1 MKIQAKTGMVVLGLW
16 LGTPGCDMDSASA
29 NNPEAME
36 KLAPMSSRTPS
47 RSLDPRT
54 DFYAPVP
61 EDAAL
66 TQVRALL
73 KARDVPDARKL
84 ADLITTPHAVWFS
97 SGTPAEVTK
106 AVHQTMAAA
115 DCEHH
120 VPVLV
125 AYNVPY
131 RDCAQYSGGGAT
143 DTAAYKAWI
152 DGFAQGIGKGKAV
165 VILEPDGL
173 GLIPY
178 NTTINGVA
186 EWCKPTVTDSSGNT
200 IPAPGASPE
209 ERYAQ
214 INYAVDS
221 IESQAP
227 QAAVYL
233 DSTHSAWLGVGEAA
247 YRLTKA
253 GVARAQGFF
262 LNVSNYHLTSDSTQF
277 GTWVS
282 MAIAAPSGAPAWT
295 FDSSGN
301 FHFDWLPSQYDPAM
315 NYTVDYSPDYA
326 ATVTAGIQSF
336 MGSAVAATHFVIDTG
351 RNGQGPLN
359 ASPYALTPY
368 NQSTAVIGGLNSGN
382 WCNAFGAGAGMR
394 PSANTGVA
402 LLDAYL
408 WVKIP
413 GESDG
418 SCDIA
423 GGARAWDFA
432 AYNPWGLS
440 GDAEN
445 HFDPLWGMIDPVAG
459 AWFAAQAL
467 QLAQD
472 ANPSLR

>member
-1 MKIQAKTGMVVLGLW
+1 M
-16 LGTPGCDMDSASA
+16 
-29 NNPEAME
+29 
-36 KLAPMSSRTPS
+36 
-47 RSLDPRT
+47 
-54 DFYAPVP
+54 
-61 EDAAL
+61 
-66 TQVRALL
+66 
-73 KARDVPDARKL
+73 
-84 ADLITTPHAVWFS
+84 
-97 SGTPAEVTK
+97 
-106 AVHQTMAAA
+106 
-115 DCEHH
+115 
-120 VPVLV
+120 
-125 AYNVPY
+125 
-131 RDCAQYSGGGAT
+131 
-143 DTAAYKAWI
+143 
-152 DGFAQGIGKGKAV
+152 
-165 VILEPDGL
+165 
-173 GLIPY
+173 IPY

-221 IESQAP
+221 FESHAP

-262 LNVSNYHLTSDSTQF
+262 LNVSNYHLTSDSIQF

-282 MAIAAPSGAPAWT
+282 MAIAAPSGAPASA

-301 FHFDWLPSQYDPAM
+301 FHFDWLPSQYDPAT
-315 NYTVDYSPDYA
+315 NYTVNYSPDYA
-326 ATVTAGIQSF
+326 ATVTAEIQSF
-336 MGSAVAATHFVIDTG
+336 MGSAVATTHFVIDTG

-359 ASPYALTPY
+359 ATPYSLAPY
-368 NQSTAVIGGLNSGN
+368 NQSASVVSGLNTGN

-408 WVKIP
+408 WVKVP

-432 AYNPWGLS
+432 AYNPWGRS

-445 HFDPLWGMIDPVAG
+445 HFDPLWGMIDPTAG
-459 AWFAAQAL
+459 TWFAAQAL
-467 QLAQD
+467 QLAQN

>member
-1 MKIQAKTGMVVLGLW
+1 MKIQAKTGMIVLSLW
-16 LGTPGCDMDSASA
+16 LGTPGCDMESASA
-29 NNPEAME
+29 GNPEAVE
-36 KLAPMSSRTPS
+36 KLASDSNRVPTR
-47 RSLDPRT
+47 RLDPRT
-54 DFYAPVP
+54 DFYAPAP
-61 EDAAL
+61 DDAAL
-66 TQVRALL
+66 AQTRALL
-73 KARDVPDARKL
+73 RARDLPDARKL
-84 ADLITTPHAVWFS
+84 AELITTPHAVWFS
-97 SGTPAEVTK
+97 GGTPAEVAK

-115 DCEHH
+115 DCEHR

-143 DTAAYKAWI
+143 DTATYKAWI

-165 VILEPDGL
+165 VIVEPDGL

-186 EWCKPTVTDSSGNT
+186 EWCKPTVTDSSGNS
-200 IPAPGASPE
+200 IPAPGASSD

-221 IESQAP
+221 IESHAP
-227 QAAVYL
+227 QASVYL

-282 MAIAAPSGAPAWT
+282 MAIAAPSGAPAWA

-301 FHFDWLPSQYDPAM
+301 FHFDWLPSQYDPAT
-315 NYTVDYSPDYA
+315 NYTVNYSPDYA
-326 ATVTAGIQSF
+326 ATVTAGIESF
-336 MGSAVAATHFVIDTG
+336 MGSAVATTHFVIDTG

-359 ASPYALTPY
+359 TSPYALTPY
-368 NQSTAVIGGLNSGN
+368 NQSASVVSGLNAGN

-394 PSANTGVA
+394 PSANTDVA

-408 WVKIP
+408 WVKVP

-418 SCDIA
+418 TCDIA

-432 AYNPWGLS
+432 SYNPWALS

-445 HFDPLWGMIDPVAG
+445 HFDPLWGMVDPAAG
-459 AWFAAQAL
+459 AWFAAQGL
-467 QLAQD
+467 QLAQN
-472 ANPSLR
+472 ANPSLH

>member
-1 MKIQAKTGMVVLGLW
+1 ME
-16 LGTPGCDMDSASA
+16 SASA
-29 NNPEAME
+29 DNLEATE
-36 KLAPMSSRTPS
+36 LSATQLNRAPS
-47 RSLDPRT
+47 RSLAPRT
-54 DFYAPVP
+54 NFYAPAP
-61 EDAAL
+61 DDAAL
-66 TQVRALL
+66 AQTRALL
-73 KARDVPDARKL
+73 RARDLSDARQL
-84 ADLITTPHAVWFS
+84 AELITTPHAVWFS
-97 SGTPAEVTK
+97 SGTPAEVAK

-115 DCEHH
+115 DCEHR

-125 AYNVPY
+125 AYNLPY
-131 RDCAQYSGGGAT
+131 RDCAQYSGGGAV
-143 DTAAYKAWI
+143 DTTAYKAWI
-152 DGFAQGIGKGKAV
+152 DGFAQGIGKDKAV

-178 NTTINGVA
+178 NTTINGTA
-186 EWCKPTVTDSSGNT
+186 EWCKPTVTDSSGNA
-200 IPAPGASPE
+200 IPAPGASPD

-221 IESQAP
+221 IESHAP

-233 DSTHSAWLGVGEAA
+233 DSSHSAWLGVGEAA
-247 YRLTKA
+247 YRLIKA

-262 LNVSNYHLTSDSTQF
+262 LNVSNYQLTANSVQF

-282 MAIAAPSGAPAWT
+282 MALAAPSGAPAWA
-295 FDSSGN
+295 FDSGGN
-301 FHFDWLPSQYDPAM
+301 FHFDWLPSQYDPAT
-315 NYTVDYSPDYA
+315 NYAVNYSPDYA

-336 MGSAVAATHFVIDTG
+336 MGSAVATTHFVIDTG

-359 ASPYALTPY
+359 AAPYALAPY
-368 NQSTAVIGGLNSGN
+368 NQSASVVNALNSGD

-394 PSANTGVA
+394 PSADTGIA

-418 SCDIA
+418 SCDIV

-445 HFDPLWGMIDPVAG
+445 HFDPLWGMVDPIAG
-459 AWFAAQAL
+459 AWFAAQGL
-467 QLAQD
+467 QLAQN